1 MRLIKP
7 TDFEGENPW
16 DALDI
21 EKIANATVRLH
32 WTDQPYI
39 WHVNDGA
46 EVFVLLDGRVDMHV
60 REDGQEKI
68 LSLSPGDIFHAE
80 AGDEHKAVPLTL
92 ARILVIET
100 EGSI

>member
-7 TDFEGENPW
+7 ADFIGKKAW

-21 EKIANATVRLH
+21 EKISGATVRLH

-39 WHVNDGA
+39 WHMNDGP
-46 EVFVLLDGRVDMHV
+46 EVFVLLDGSVEMHV

-68 LSLSPGDIFHAE
+68 LRLSPGDIFHAQT
-80 AGDEHKAVPLTL
+80 GDEHKAVPLEPS
-92 ARILVIET
+92 RILVIET